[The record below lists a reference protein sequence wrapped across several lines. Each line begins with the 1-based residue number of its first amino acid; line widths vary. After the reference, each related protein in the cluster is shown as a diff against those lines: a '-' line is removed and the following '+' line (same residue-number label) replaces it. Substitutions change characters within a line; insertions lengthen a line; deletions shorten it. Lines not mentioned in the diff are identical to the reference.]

1 MRVVSLLILISLPL
15 LAGNDDS
22 FLIRNASIH
31 PVSGPDITNGSVLVV
46 NGKIADVGPKVAA
59 PKGVRVIEG
68 RGLHV
73 YPGMI
78 DSATQLGISEISSV
92 RETNDIGEIGK
103 FNPQLR
109 ASIAVNA
116 DSEHIPVTRVNG
128 ITSAIVLPGTSGSG
142 GRSPA
147 AYVQGQASLIR
158 LDGWTWEEM
167 EVLRSAALQL
177 RLPSLAPAGPSPTTG
192 AGRPARTSLG
202 EARRRVEAEKR
213 DIADFF
219 EQARRYQKAKAE
231 GEPGLKPDLR
241 LEAMIPV
248 LEGKVPVLIQA
259 EREKAIREAIEFAD
273 KQKIRLILA
282 NVREPGAA
290 VEEIRKRGIPVILGP
305 TLELPLDEDDPYD
318 SAFTLAGELHRAGV
332 KFAFGSFENQFARNL
347 PYQAANAVVFGLPY
361 DAALRAVTLT
371 AAEIWGVADRIG
383 SIDKGKIADLVV
395 TDGDLLE
402 TKTQV
407 KHLFISGKA
416 VSLETRH
423 TRLYQR
429 YLNRP

>member
-1 MRVVSLLILISLPL
+1 MRTASLVILVSLPL

-22 FLIRNASIH
+22 FLIRNALIH

-46 NGKIADVGPKVAA
+46 DGKIADVGPKVAA

-68 RGLHV
+68 KGLHV

-128 ITSAIVLPGTSGSG
+128 ITGAIVLPGTFGSG
-142 GRSPA
+142 GRSP

-177 RLPSLAPAGPSPTTG
+177 RLPSLAPAGPSAATG
-192 AGRPARTSLG
+192 AGRPPRTSLA
-202 EARRRVEAEKR
+202 EARRRLEAEKK

-231 GEPGLKPDLR
+231 GDPSLKSDLR

-282 NVREPGAA
+282 DVREPGTA
-290 VEEIRKRGIPVILGP
+290 VEEIRKKGIPVILGP

-332 KFAFGSFENQFARNL
+332 KFAFGSFGNQFARNL
-347 PYQAANAVVFGLPY
+347 PYQAANAVAFGLPY
-361 DAALRAVTLT
+361 HAALRAVTLT